1 MNTYECNPFGFT
13 KGQCFK
19 LTQQDFCGDLPRHK
33 SKAAVIGLAIDAF
46 MKRHLSDK
54 ITVPASKYET
64 FDFQHQEEYY
74 DIKSYSS
81 SSVTISG
88 REWQFALAQAA
99 KGVDVFYLVFQ
110 QLNDLEFEYKG
121 MTSCGQL
128 REKNK
133 IRQSQFESGGFYFS
147 PLVALL

>member
-1 MNTYECNPFGFT
+1 MTSNSLGLK
-13 KGQCFK
+13 KGQRFT
-19 LTQQDFCGDLPRHK
+19 LTQQDFSGDLPRHK
-33 SKAAVIGLAIDAF
+33 SKAAVMGLAIDAF
-46 MKRHLSDK
+46 MKRHLADK

-64 FDFQHQEEYY
+64 FDFQHWGEYY
-74 DIKSYSS
+74 DIKSYASS
-81 SSVTISG
+81 SITISG

-121 MTSCGQL
+121 MTSCSRL

-133 IRQSQFESGGFYFS
+133 IRQSQFDTGGYFFS